1 MRILALLALLALP
14 LPALPAAASD
24 AIEACRAAHRDDPAA
39 HIGCLEAALRGPVA
53 APAPPAAA
61 PVRSA
66 AESPPRVAPEV
77 SPPAASSSLPGPTP
91 VAETPTGLGAEQV
104 VASQRQADPTADA
117 ATVRVI
123 SATYNLLELGT
134 FRLDNGQ
141 VWRETMK
148 SPAHRR
154 LAPDTE
160 YTARIERG
168 RAGGYRMRVDGIKWM
183 KRVERLE

>member
-1 MRILALLALLALP
+1 MRIQALLALLALP
-14 LPALPAAASD
+14 LAALPVAASD
-24 AIEACRAAHRDDPAA
+24 AIDACRAAHGGDPAA

-53 APAPPAAA
+53 APARPA
-61 PVRSA
+61 
-66 AESPPRVAPEV
+66 VA
-77 SPPAASSSLPGPTP
+77 
-91 VAETPTGLGAEQV
+91 TGLGAEQV
-104 VASQRQADPTADA
+104 VASQRQADPSADA
-117 ATVRVI
+117 ATVRI
-123 SATYNLLELGT
+123 TSATYNVLELGT

-183 KRVERLE
+183 KRVERVE